1 MCVCRLGEGRE
12 MFSLVWPFNCS
23 FANGDIFLF
32 QIFLVCEEF
41 SLQIFVCFA

>member
-1 MCVCRLGEGRE
+1 MCRLGEGRE

-32 QIFLVCEEF
+32 QNETMGEVTF
-41 SLQIFVCFA
+41 